1 MPAVPCAPAMTV
13 SSDKETMSTQENK
26 HMSESRVVYLVV
38 LSCFLLVCCCG
49 GVIGTIF
56 GALVW

>member
-1 MPAVPCAPAMTV
+1 
-13 SSDKETMSTQENK
+13 
-26 HMSESRVVYLVV
+26 MSEGGVVCLVV

-49 GVIGTIF
+49 GIIGTIF